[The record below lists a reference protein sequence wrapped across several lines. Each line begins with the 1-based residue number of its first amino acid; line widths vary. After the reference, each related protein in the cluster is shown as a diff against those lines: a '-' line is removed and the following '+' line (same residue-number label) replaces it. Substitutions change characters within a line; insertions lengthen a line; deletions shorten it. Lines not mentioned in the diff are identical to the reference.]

1 MLRATYEC
9 KRRSTGGFSLV
20 EAMIVVV
27 IIGVLTLIIAPRI
40 EPIMASRSVAA
51 ARAGFSTLYS
61 RARVAAVQSRR
72 QATVTVDQNM
82 ASAVISLSGGGTQNI
97 GGAIRFD
104 STYGVTATASPTTVV
119 IQPTGLVTTGLP
131 FQLILAR
138 SDARDTVQILDLG
151 RIK

>member
-9 KRRSTGGFSLV
+9 KRRSTDGFSLV

-40 EPIMASRSVAA
+40 EPIMASRSVAS
-51 ARAGFSTLYS
+51 ARAGFSNLYS
-61 RARVAAVQSRR
+61 RARIAAVQTRR
-72 QATVTVDQNM
+72 QATITVDQNT
-82 ASAVISLSGGGTQNI
+82 AWAVISLATGGTQNV

-104 STYGVTATASPTTVV
+104 STYGVTATASPTSVV
-119 IQPTGLVTTGLP
+119 IQPTGLVTSGLP
-131 FQLILAR
+131 FQLVLVR
-138 SDARDTVQILDLG
+138 SNAADTVLIEGYG